1 MGNKPGRPRKNPVS
15 VITGG
20 DRVLR
25 PSLAS
30 EKADPFKKF
39 KTEPDKFYYRAINT
53 RESNVRVREAQGYQT
68 IGGSQFGDLVL
79 AKIPREQREAQEA
92 AIRAKNEAQRE
103 AVIEQFKEEAAR
115 HGVESYEET

>member
-1 MGNKPGRPRKNPVS
+1 MSGKPGRPRKTPV
-15 VITGG
+15 VTVE
-20 DRVLR
+20 RVLR

-79 AKIPREQREAQEA
+79 AKIPMEQRVAQEA
-92 AIRAKNEAQRE
+92 AIRAKNDAQRE
-103 AVIEQFKEEAAR
+103 AAVEQFKEEAAR